1 MSCSG
6 IKGLASQIGLSPIPY
21 VTAKFSFPGIGK
33 LRIYE
38 TAQELFG
45 QKIIRTKNRGVEP
58 GFIAQKV
65 WTEKDDKKLFD
76 KEHKFH
82 KEAVKFLGKE
92 DIKGHYQKVTE
103 HLMQV
108 FSKFKKEHWWKLHYT
123 EPLFG
128 RVMIDYAQSQHLIH
142 RLSTSE
148 TPREKNIAA
157 LMEVLSNDIFTI
169 LGFGGQKLTL
179 RLSQYKNGYPMFL
192 LDGTEVMGPDGE
204 KFQTLS
210 ASKAILKG
218 PKGQGRIRGNMLLDP
233 ETKAMVPIDE
243 AKLGASLLKALLLG
257 DRDKVGKLGENLG
270 YVVIDGKAVLMNIDP
285 GKSLEKPC
293 WWRVDRMIG
302 YVLGNGKYE
311 RPKIKADIRSDA
323 IFDLAIT
330 PKDFFTGGYI
340 NFSIFNDTPLADRIQ
355 GIKDIQEN
363 WPQIVALFNRY
374 REFFKENE
382 DLLDPHRS
390 IFDKPIYKEI
400 GEQFERLRA
409 RMLLFVDILGERA
422 KLSRDQLNFLDNL
435 EKLTSPTTKKAHVE
449 SAEKEIELKYLRIV
463 DPQKNRIEWSL
474 DKSIFTFVAKDQ
486 SQFDQIN
493 GTLFEFIRF
502 TGGPS
507 VQIRAIPH
515 HGKIKGEVQFS
526 GEIPFNIFTHDNV
539 AAFKKEEP
547 LEVIALPEEMSLKM
561 RITAVA
567 YAVLSAIW
575 NAVRALFISEK
586 RTSTQLNLNEALG
599 STT

>member
-21 VTAKFSFPGIGK
+21 VTANFSFPGIGK

-65 WTEKDDKKLFD
+65 WTKKDDKKLFD

-82 KEAVKFLGKE
+82 KEAVRFLGHE
-92 DIKGHYQKVTE
+92 DIAGHYQKVTE
-103 HLMQV
+103 HLTQV

-123 EPLFG
+123 EPFLG
-128 RVMIDYAQSQHLIH
+128 KVMVDYAQAKHLVH
-142 RLSTSE
+142 RLSTAE

-179 RLSQYKNGYPMFL
+179 RLSEYKNGYPMFL
-192 LDGTEVMGPDGE
+192 LDGTEVMGPNGE

-210 ASKAILKG
+210 ASKAILNG
-218 PKGQGRIRGNMLLDP
+218 PNGQGRIQGNMLLDP
-233 ETKAMVPIDE
+233 ETKQMVPIDE
-243 AKLGASLLKALLLG
+243 AKLGSSLLKALLLG

-311 RPKIKADIRSDA
+311 RPKVKADIRSDA
-323 IFDLAIT
+323 IFDLAIS

-363 WPQIVALFNRY
+363 WPHIVDLFNQY
-374 REFFKENE
+374 CQFFIQYEE
-382 DLLDPHRS
+382 LLDPHRS
-390 IFDKPIYKEI
+390 IFDKPIHREI
-400 GEQFERLRA
+400 AEQFERLRA
-409 RMLLFVDILGERA
+409 RMLLFVDILGERS
-422 KLSRDQLNFLDNL
+422 KLSRDELNFLDNL
-435 EKLTSPTTKKAHVE
+435 EKLTAPTTKKAPVE
-449 SAEKEIELKYLRIV
+449 GEEKEIELKYLRIV

-474 DKSIFTFVAKDQ
+474 DNSLLTFVAKDQ
-486 SQFDQIN
+486 AQFDQIN

-502 TGGPS
+502 TCGPS
-507 VQIRAIPH
+507 IQIRAIPH
-515 HGKIKGEVQFS
+515 HGKIKGEVKFN
-526 GEIPFNIFTHDNV
+526 GKLPFNTFTHDNV

-547 LEVIALPEEMSLKM
+547 LEVIALPEEMSLRM
-561 RITAVA
+561 RITAVV

-575 NAVRALFISEK
+575 NAVRALLVSEK
-586 RTSTQLNLNEALG
+586 RSSTQLNLNETLG
-599 STT
+599 ST